1 MAPAGDGHGGRHSA
15 DNGGADNGGADS
27 GGADEGSADEA
38 RINYLSGEEDVQLDA
53 ADQAELDELRAL
65 LADPTLWAEPPAELE
80 DSVVGLI
87 AAESAGTRGEDQV
100 GAPTFD
106 ISPAAGTPAASAPAA
121 ETPLAAPRDDRPFP
135 VTGDPGPLAAVN
147 DDGSPID
154 LAAARE
160 RRVAR
165 DSGRA
170 ARRRWARPGIL
181 VAAAAAVI
189 AVALTG
195 VLLLRDTSPPQRRFD
210 VALSATELAPGA
222 SGGASM
228 IKTNSGWEIH
238 LQAVGLPRLD
248 NGQFY
253 QAWLRN
259 ADGVLVP
266 IGSFNEGTDVTLW
279 AGISPETFSTFTITK
294 EAADGKQDSS
304 GQRVMSGSAVEQH

>member
-1 MAPAGDGHGGRHSA
+1 MGPAGDGHSGRHSA
-15 DNGGADNGGADS
+15 DDTAT
-27 GGADEGSADEA
+27 DEA
-38 RINYLSGEEDVQLDA
+38 RVNYLSGDADVVLDA

-87 AAESAGTRGEDQV
+87 TAESAATRGEDQV
-100 GAPTFD
+100 AGTPE
-106 ISPAAGTPAASAPAA
+106 ISPAPGTPSGPPAA
-121 ETPLAAPRDDRPFP
+121 DTPTAAPRDRPFRM
-135 VTGDPGPLAAVN
+135 TGDPGPLEAVN

-154 LAAARE
+154 LAAARD

-165 DSGRA
+165 DSARA
-170 ARRRWARPGIL
+170 ARGSRRRWARPGIL

-222 SGGASM
+222 SGDASM

-238 LQAVGLPRLD
+238 LQAVGLPRLE

-266 IGSFNEGTDVTLW
+266 IGSFNEGTDVALW
-279 AGISPETFSTFTITK
+279 AGVSPETFSTFTITK

>member
-1 MAPAGDGHGGRHSA
+1 MAPAGDGHSGRHSA
-15 DNGGADNGGADS
+15 DDTAT
-27 GGADEGSADEA
+27 DEA
-38 RINYLSGEEDVQLDA
+38 RVNYLSGDADVVLDT

-87 AAESAGTRGEDQV
+87 TAESAATRGEDQV
-100 GAPTFD
+100 AGPPE
-106 ISPAAGTPAASAPAA
+106 ISPAPGTPTSGVPAA
-121 ETPLAAPRDDRPFP
+121 DTPAAAPRDDRPLP

-154 LAAARE
+154 LATARD

-165 DSGRA
+165 DSARA
-170 ARRRWARPGIL
+170 ARGSRRRWARPGIL

-195 VLLLRDTSPPQRRFD
+195 VLLLRDTSPAQRRFG

-222 SGGASM
+222 SGDASM

-238 LQAVGLPRLD
+238 LQAVGLPRLE

-279 AGISPETFSTFTITK
+279 AGVSPATFSTFTITK

>member
-1 MAPAGDGHGGRHSA
+1 MAPVNDGRGGRHSA
-15 DNGGADNGGADS
+15 DDGATDD
-27 GGADEGSADEA
+27 A
-38 RINYLSGEEDVQLDA
+38 RVSYLSGDDDVALDP

-65 LADPTLWAEPPAELE
+65 LADPTLWAEPPATLE

-87 AAESAGTRGEDQV
+87 AAESAGARRTDLAGADPNV
-100 GAPTFD
+100 GNATD
-106 ISPAAGTPAASAPAA
+106 VSQAADALDAAGPS
-121 ETPLAAPRDDRPFP
+121 RDDRPVPATTDPFAATGPFP
-135 VTGDPGPLAAVN
+135 AITDAAPLAAVN
-147 DDGSPID
+147 DDGTPID

-165 DSGRA
+165 DNARA
-170 ARRRWARPGIL
+170 ARGTARRRWVRPGVL

-195 VLLLRDTSPPQRRFD
+195 VLLLRDTGIPQRRFD

-222 SGGASM
+222 SGDASM
-228 IKTNSGWEIH
+228 VKTDSGWEIH
-238 LQAVGLPRLD
+238 LQATGLPRLD
-248 NGQFY
+248 NGAFY

-279 AGISPETFSTFTITK
+279 AGVSPETFSTFTITK
-294 EAADGKQDSS
+294 ETADGNQASS
-304 GQRVMSGSAVEQH
+304 GQRVMSGSAVEPH

>member
-1 MAPAGDGHGGRHSA
+1 MAPAGDGHSGRHSA
-15 DNGGADNGGADS
+15 DDTAT
-27 GGADEGSADEA
+27 DEA
-38 RINYLSGEEDVQLDA
+38 RVNYLSGDADVVLDA

-87 AAESAGTRGEDQV
+87 TAESAATRGEDQV
-100 GAPTFD
+100 AGTPE
-106 ISPAAGTPAASAPAA
+106 ISPAPGTPSGPPAA
-121 ETPLAAPRDDRPFP
+121 DTPTAAPRDRPFRM
-135 VTGDPGPLAAVN
+135 TGDPGPLEAVN

-154 LAAARE
+154 LAAARD

-165 DSGRA
+165 DSARA
-170 ARRRWARPGIL
+170 ARGSRRRWARPGIL

-222 SGGASM
+222 SGDASM

-238 LQAVGLPRLD
+238 LQAVGLPRLE

-279 AGISPETFSTFTITK
+279 AGVSPETFSTFTITK

>member
-1 MAPAGDGHGGRHSA
+1 M
-15 DNGGADNGGADS
+15 
-27 GGADEGSADEA
+27 
-38 RINYLSGEEDVQLDA
+38 
-53 ADQAELDELRAL
+53 
-65 LADPTLWAEPPAELE
+65 
-80 DSVVGLI
+80 
-87 AAESAGTRGEDQV
+87 
-100 GAPTFD
+100 
-106 ISPAAGTPAASAPAA
+106 
-121 ETPLAAPRDDRPFP
+121 
-135 VTGDPGPLAAVN
+135 TGDPGPLEAVN

-154 LAAARE
+154 LATARD

-165 DSGRA
+165 DSARA
-170 ARRRWARPGIL
+170 ARGSRRRWARPGIL

-195 VLLLRDTSPPQRRFD
+195 VLLLRDTSPAQRRFD

-222 SGGASM
+222 SGDASM

-238 LQAVGLPRLD
+238 LQAVGLPRLE

-279 AGISPETFSTFTITK
+279 AGVSPATFSTFTITK

>member
-15 DNGGADNGGADS
+15 D
-27 GGADEGSADEA
+27 EGPTDEA
-38 RINYLSGEEDVQLDA
+38 RINYLSGDQDVVLDA

-87 AAESAGTRGEDQV
+87 AAESAGTRGGDQIGPTAPDIAPAAGSPATGTAA
-100 GAPTFD
+100 GAPTAD
-106 ISPAAGTPAASAPAA
+106 TPAV
-121 ETPLAAPRDDRPFP
+121 APRDDRPFP
-135 VTGDPGPLAAVN
+135 VTADPGPLTAVN

-154 LAAARE
+154 LAAARD

-165 DSGRA
+165 DRARA
-170 ARRRWARPGIL
+170 AGGSRRRWARPGIL

-195 VLLLRDTSPPQRRFD
+195 VLLLRDTSTPPRRFD

-222 SGGASM
+222 SGDANM

-238 LQAVGLPRLD
+238 LQAVGLPRLE

-279 AGISPETFSTFTITK
+279 AGVSPETFSTFTITK

-304 GQRVMSGSAVEQH
+304 GRRVMTGAAVEQH

>member
-1 MAPAGDGHGGRHSA
+1 MAPAGDGHSGRHSA
-15 DNGGADNGGADS
+15 DDTAT
-27 GGADEGSADEA
+27 DED
-38 RINYLSGEEDVQLDA
+38 RVNYLSGDADVVLDA

-65 LADPTLWAEPPAELE
+65 LADPTLWAEPPTELE

-87 AAESAGTRGEDQV
+87 TAESAATRGEDQV
-100 GAPTFD
+100 AGTPE
-106 ISPAAGTPAASAPAA
+106 ISPAPGTPTSGTPTSGGPASGGPAADAPA
-121 ETPLAAPRDDRPFP
+121 AAPRDDRPFRM
-135 VTGDPGPLAAVN
+135 TGDPGPLAAVN

-154 LAAARE
+154 LAAARD

-165 DSGRA
+165 DNARA
-170 ARRRWARPGIL
+170 AGGSRRRWARPGIL

-222 SGGASM
+222 SGDASM

-238 LQAVGLPRLD
+238 LQAVGLPRLE

-279 AGISPETFSTFTITK
+279 AGVSPETFSTFTITK
-294 EAADGKQDSS
+294 EAADGQQDSS

>member
-15 DNGGADNGGADS
+15 D
-27 GGADEGSADEA
+27 EGSTDEA
-38 RINYLSGEEDVQLDA
+38 RIGYLSGDQDVVLDA

-87 AAESAGTRGEDQV
+87 AAESAGTRGGDRE
-100 GAPTFD
+100 GPIPD
-106 ISPAAGTPAASAPAA
+106 ISPAAGSPVAGGA
-121 ETPLAAPRDDRPFP
+121 EVDRPFP
-135 VTGDPGPLAAVN
+135 VTGDPVPLAAMT
-147 DDGSPID
+147 DDGRPID
-154 LAAARE
+154 LAAARD

-165 DSGRA
+165 DSARA
-170 ARRRWARPGIL
+170 ARGSRRRWARPGIL
-181 VAAAAAVI
+181 VAAAAAVV

-195 VLLLRDTSPPQRRFD
+195 VLLQRDTSTPRFG

-222 SGGASM
+222 SGDASM

-279 AGISPETFSTFTITK
+279 AGVSPETFSTFTITK

>member
-1 MAPAGDGHGGRHSA
+1 MAPAGDGHSGRHSA
-15 DNGGADNGGADS
+15 DDTAT
-27 GGADEGSADEA
+27 DEA
-38 RINYLSGEEDVQLDA
+38 RVSYLSGDADVVLDA
-53 ADQAELDELRAL
+53 TDQAELDELRAL

-87 AAESAGTRGEDQV
+87 TAESAAPRGEDQV
-100 GAPTFD
+100 AATPE
-106 ISPAAGTPAASAPAA
+106 ISPAAAADTPA
-121 ETPLAAPRDDRPFP
+121 AAPRDDRPFR
-135 VTGDPGPLAAVN
+135 VTGDPGQLAAVN

-154 LAAARE
+154 LAAARD

-165 DSGRA
+165 DSARA
-170 ARRRWARPGIL
+170 ARGSRRRWARPGIL

-195 VLLLRDTSPPQRRFD
+195 VLLLRDTSPPQQRFD

-222 SGGASM
+222 SGDASM

-238 LQAVGLPRLD
+238 LQAVGLPRLE

-279 AGISPETFSTFTITK
+279 AGVSPETFSTFTITK

>member
-1 MAPAGDGHGGRHSA
+1 MGPAGDGHSGRHSA
-15 DNGGADNGGADS
+15 DDTAT
-27 GGADEGSADEA
+27 DEA
-38 RINYLSGEEDVQLDA
+38 RVNYLSGDADVVLDA

-87 AAESAGTRGEDQV
+87 TAESAATRGEDQV
-100 GAPTFD
+100 AGTPE
-106 ISPAAGTPAASAPAA
+106 ISPAPGTPSGPPAA
-121 ETPLAAPRDDRPFP
+121 DTPTAAPRDRPFRM
-135 VTGDPGPLAAVN
+135 TGDPGPLEAVN

-154 LAAARE
+154 LAAARD

-165 DSGRA
+165 DSARA
-170 ARRRWARPGIL
+170 ARGSRRRWARPGIL

-222 SGGASM
+222 SGDASM

-238 LQAVGLPRLD
+238 LQAVGLPRLE

-279 AGISPETFSTFTITK
+279 AGVSPETFSTFTITK

>member
-1 MAPAGDGHGGRHSA
+1 MAPAGDGHSGRHSA
-15 DNGGADNGGADS
+15 DDNATDQ
-27 GGADEGSADEA
+27 A
-38 RINYLSGEEDVQLDA
+38 RVSYLSGDGDVVLDT

-65 LADPTLWAEPPAELE
+65 LADPTLWAEPPTELE

-87 AAESAGTRGEDQV
+87 TAESAATRGEDQV
-100 GAPTFD
+100 AGTPE
-106 ISPAAGTPAASAPAA
+106 ISPAPGTPTSGGPAA
-121 ETPLAAPRDDRPFP
+121 DTPNAAPRDDRPFRM
-135 VTGDPGPLAAVN
+135 TGDPGPLAAVN

-154 LAAARE
+154 LAAARD

-165 DSGRA
+165 DNARA
-170 ARRRWARPGIL
+170 AGGSRRRWARPGIL

-222 SGGASM
+222 SGDASM

-238 LQAVGLPRLD
+238 LQAVGLPRLE

-279 AGISPETFSTFTITK
+279 AGVSPETFSTFTITK
-294 EAADGKQDSS
+294 EAADGRQDSS